1 VPQSVQFRDVVDA
14 ESAAEYRAQG
24 WYGDVTLADHVRRH
38 ASDRPGA
45 TAFVADAGRLSWSDY
60 DRGSDR
66 VASALVGAG
75 LPAGARVGVWLPDSA
90 TVHVAFLGAE
100 KAGVTVVGIGA
111 RAGAREIRHLLT
123 TTGATTLVTLA
134 VHRGRPTTEV
144 VDELRADG
152 LDLLHVVL
160 PLFEAPEAP
169 ETEAPETDGAGI
181 AAPILVAGEPADAAD
196 RPDPAELAA
205 RRLGPDDL
213 FLVNSTSGTTGLP
226 KCVLHHQNRWLYFHK
241 KAVEHGGLAPEDVFL
256 GAVPAPFGFGLWTAH
271 FSPTVL
277 GSPTVVSE
285 RFDAARA
292 LDAIEA
298 EQVSVLG
305 CVSTQ
310 FIMMLN
316 DPRVDERDLSSL
328 RVMFT
333 GGEAIPY
340 ERAREFEERTG
351 CTVLQFFGSNET
363 GLLSGTRLGDPFERR
378 LRTAGRLIPEMH
390 VRLYEEDRDVTDRG
404 WGQPACKGP
413 ATTIGYLG
421 DPETQ
426 AGLFTSDGWMLMGD
440 LCTIDDEGWLT
451 VTGRLSDIIIRGG
464 KNISAPQVEDEVNTH
479 PSVALASAVAR
490 PDPTFG
496 ERVAIYTELHPGA
509 ELTLDGLLAHLR
521 ERGTSKEIMP
531 EHLVVL
537 DRLPR
542 SSGGKVAKG
551 ELRKLAIAEADAD
564 ADAPAEGAAG

>member
-1 VPQSVQFRDVVDA
+1 MPQSAQFRDVVAADR
-14 ESAAEYRAQG
+14 AAEYRARG

-45 TAFVADAGRLSWSDY
+45 TAFVADAGRLSWSGY
-60 DRGSDR
+60 DRASDR
-66 VASALVGAG
+66 VATALVGAG

-134 VHRGRPTTEV
+134 VHRGRPTAEV

-160 PLFEAPEAP
+160 PLFEAPGP
-169 ETEAPETDGAGI
+169 EGDGPGGGGL
-181 AAPILVAGEPADAAD
+181 AAPILVGGEEAAGTD
-196 RPDPAELAA
+196 RVDPAELAA

-226 KCVLHHQNRWLYFHK
+226 KCVLHHQNRWLYFHE

-256 GAVPAPFGFGLWTAH
+256 GAVPAPFGFGLWTSH

-363 GLLSGTRLGDPFERR
+363 GLLSGTRLGDPPERR
-378 LRTAGRLIPEMH
+378 LRTAGRLIPEMN
-390 VRLYEEDRDVTDRG
+390 VRLYEEDRDVTERG

-413 ATTIGYLG
+413 ATSIGYLG
-421 DPETQ
+421 DADTQ

-496 ERVAIYTELHPGA
+496 ERVAVYAELHPGA

-521 ERGTSKEIMP
+521 ERGTSKEILP

-551 ELRKLAIAEADAD
+551 ELRKMAIADAE
-564 ADAPAEGAAG
+564 AEGAAG

>member
-1 VPQSVQFRDVVDA
+1 MPQSVQFRAVVDPDR
-14 ESAAEYRAQG
+14 AAEYRAQG

-38 ASDRPGA
+38 ARDRPSA
-45 TAFVADAGRLSWSDY
+45 TAFVADGGRLSWADY
-60 DRGSDR
+60 HRASDR

-123 TTGATTLVTLA
+123 TTGARTLVTLEA
-134 VHRGRPTTEV
+134 HRGRPGAEV
-144 VDELRADG
+144 VAELAADG

-160 PLFEAPEAP
+160 PLFESA
-169 ETEAPETDGAGI
+169 GA
-181 AAPILVAGEPADAAD
+181 AAPIVVGGEPSPHADAVDA
-196 RPDPAELAA
+196 AELAA

-226 KCVLHHQNRWLYFHK
+226 KCVLHHQNRWLYFHR

-351 CTVLQFFGSNET
+351 CVVLQFFGSNET
-363 GLLSGTRLGDPFERR
+363 GLLSGTRLEDPPERR
-378 LRTAGRLIPEMH
+378 LRTAGRLIPEMN
-390 VRLYEEDRDVTDRG
+390 VRLYEEDSDVTERG

-413 ATTIGYLG
+413 ATSIGYLG
-421 DPETQ
+421 DADTQ

-464 KNISAPQVEDEVNTH
+464 KNISAPEVEDEVNTH
-479 PSVALASAVAR
+479 PAVALAAAVAR

-496 ERVAIYTELHPGA
+496 ERVAVYAELHPGA
-509 ELTLDGLLAHLR
+509 ELTLDALLAHLAA
-521 ERGTSKEIMP
+521 RGTAKEIRP

-551 ELRKLAIAEADAD
+551 ELRKLSAQDGQAAQDAQGGT
-564 ADAPAEGAAG
+564 A